1 MSTSVKTKTFVKQF
15 VALVKGDE
23 AEATAAKV
31 QRKAEAAIE
40 ARLAALKGHL
50 VDAEQKVSDS
60 EEALVNARMNGG
72 KQIDNREH
80 YVDNLINATQQ
91 IESTKVNLDNIK
103 HTITMLTAE
112 LETVRS

>member
-1 MSTSVKTKTFVKQF
+1 MSTTVKAKTFVKQF

-60 EEALVNARMNGG
+60 EEALTAARMNNG
-72 KQIDNREH
+72 KQIDNREY
-80 YVDNLINATQQ
+80 YVDNLINTTQQ
-91 IESTKVNLDNIK
+91 IEKAKADLDNIK
-103 HTITMLTAE
+103 ETIAMLTAE